1 MCMICP
7 YCGIGISANWDEW
20 DEDCYPVPSK
30 EDDYDE
36 GYNIVSGFCPDC
48 QRFIVRLQHGNGY
61 TDSQYGAE
69 LQEIDNEVLIYPKFP
84 INKQINTYV
93 PKRYETLFQEALQV
107 NSISPRASATLSRY
121 LLQNILHEELKIKK
135 RNLADEISELEKMQS
150 IPSTL
155 IAMLQV
161 FRKVANFGAHPKKS
175 TNSKE
180 IIDVEKGEADVML
193 ELIEELFDYI
203 FIKPKRQE
211 EILKK
216 ISEKYGIEP
225 YQS

>member
-1 MCMICP
+1 MSRLP
-7 YCGIGISANWDEW
+7 TVYCEIITWKWIYG
-20 DEDCYPVPSK
+20 
-30 EDDYDE
+30 
-36 GYNIVSGFCPDC
+36 
-48 QRFIVRLQHGNGY
+48 
-61 TDSQYGAE
+61 SQYGAE

-93 PKRYETLFQEALQV
+93 PKRYGTLFQEALQV

>member
-1 MCMICP
+1 
-7 YCGIGISANWDEW
+7 
-20 DEDCYPVPSK
+20 
-30 EDDYDE
+30 
-36 GYNIVSGFCPDC
+36 
-48 QRFIVRLQHGNGY
+48 
-61 TDSQYGAE
+61 
-69 LQEIDNEVLIYPKFP
+69 
-84 INKQINTYV
+84 
-93 PKRYETLFQEALQV
+93 
-107 NSISPRASATLSRY
+107 
-121 LLQNILHEELKIKK
+121 
-135 RNLADEISELEKMQS
+135 MQS

>member
-1 MCMICP
+1 MICP

-20 DEDCYPVPSK
+20 DEDCYPVPS
-30 EDDYDE
+30 EDEDYDE

-48 QRFIVRLQHGNGY
+48 QRFIVRLQYGNGY

-121 LLQNILHEELKIKK
+121 LLQNVLHEELKIKK
-135 RNLADEISELEKMQS
+135 KNLADEISELEKMQS

-180 IIDVEKGEADVML
+180 IIDIEKGEADVML
-193 ELIEELFDYI
+193 ELIEELFDYV

-211 EILKK
+211 EILKR

-225 YQS
+225 Y